1 MKKDEVIK
9 YWIESAERDMKTM
22 IHLYE
27 KKDFH
32 WSLFL
37 GHLVIEKFLKAL
49 YVKKKSEQPP
59 YIHNLL
65 RIADKAEI
73 TFTEEQLDILTTIT
87 SFNIEA
93 RYDDYKS
100 VFYRKCTFEYT
111 TIWIDNIKEIAEW
124 IKEKL

>member
-65 RIADKAEI
+65 RIADKSEI